1 MGHGELSASG
11 LEMPAE
17 TTITAN
23 LQKGKRIPG
32 PRIESPNEIMTI
44 VSGCPLE
51 RSIAEASARLILW
64 LEADYG
70 LDRWRAYDLLTH
82 VARHSIGYYAL
93 GTVAVAIAKKYL
105 SQSPK

>member
-17 TTITAN
+17 TTITVN
-23 LQKGKRIPG
+23 LQKGKKILG
-32 PRIESPNEIMTI
+32 PRIESPTEIMTV
-44 VSGCPLE
+44 VSGCPME
-51 RSIAEASARLILW
+51 RSIAEASARLCLW

-93 GTVAVAIAKKYL
+93 GTVAVKIGKEYVAAK
-105 SQSPK
+105 